1 MTPAILFLE
10 KQKASFELLE
20 YLHEDSNKFFANEAS
35 EKLGLAPETVFKT
48 LVVEVD
54 TNNFVVAIVPSDK
67 QLSMKKLAK
76 VTSGKKAVMADA
88 RKVQSMSGYVLG
100 GVSPFGQKK
109 RLVTLLDSSANHFSK
124 IYVSGGRRGLEIAI
138 SPDSIKQFLNA
149 IVEDIAAQ

>member
-20 YLHEDSNKFFANEAS
+20 YLHDENNQNFANEAS

-54 TNNFVVAIVPSDK
+54 GNNFVVAIVPSDK

-76 VTSGKKAVMADA
+76 AASGKKAVMAEA
-88 RKVQSMSGYVLG
+88 RKVQSKSGYVLG
-100 GVSPFGQKK
+100 GVSPFGQKT
-109 RLVTLLDSSANHFSK
+109 RLITILDSSANHFNK
-124 IYVSGGRRGLEIAI
+124 IYVSG
-138 SPDSIKQFLNA
+138 
-149 IVEDIAAQ
+149 